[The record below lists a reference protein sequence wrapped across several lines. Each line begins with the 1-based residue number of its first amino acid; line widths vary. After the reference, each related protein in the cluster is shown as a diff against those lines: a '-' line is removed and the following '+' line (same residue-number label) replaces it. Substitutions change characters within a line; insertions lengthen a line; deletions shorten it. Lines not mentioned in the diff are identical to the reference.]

1 MRAFA
6 RSRRDSRSRE
16 RLHDVIASRPSF
28 LGLVIDRAVLATA
41 RRRLHRRGPGQRN
54 SSRLFKEV
62 FQEFDIGI
70 NGVARSNFSAILLDN
85 YIHFSTKKNL

>member
-54 SSRLFKEV
+54 PSRLFKEV
-62 FQEFDIGI
+62 FQE
-70 NGVARSNFSAILLDN
+70 SQC
-85 YIHFSTKKNL
+85 YI